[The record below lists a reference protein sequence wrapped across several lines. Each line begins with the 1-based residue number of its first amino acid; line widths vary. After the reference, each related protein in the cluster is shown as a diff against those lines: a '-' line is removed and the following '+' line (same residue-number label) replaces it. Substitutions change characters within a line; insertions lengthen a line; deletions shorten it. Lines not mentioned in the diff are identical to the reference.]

1 MDGSQSDVE
10 PWLVH
15 EGCNFDGTVMA
26 LMSEEV
32 VAAGRQ
38 KRCWTCTQ
46 YLVLKTPLLDIP
58 SLQYHYAF
66 RKELVRPV
74 GFWGLSTSGLY
85 G

>member
-1 MDGSQSDVE
+1 MQKANDRKGGGCRQREKRRKLESSAEEMQSSG
-10 PWLVH
+10 L
-15 EGCNFDGTVMA
+15 A
-26 LMSEEV
+26 
-32 VAAGRQ
+32 
-38 KRCWTCTQ
+38 Q